1 MSRLLELVEELVN
14 EDSEQKLIV
23 GNISRGWK
31 PVRNPKSKYFIRPAQ
46 YKEETYPDFATGPSY
61 LVSRRAVEGM
71 VEAAL
76 GMLYIHLED
85 VFLTGILAQAVG
97 LRPKDHPGFSFK
109 RRDLDICSV
118 RKTITTHG
126 VSSREMVEVW
136 RKLKEGEGKDCPGGR
151 GWAARTHLTGDC

>member
-1 MSRLLELVEELVN
+1 MYINIATLWMSLHTVMALHWVVQHHRPFPLEV
-14 EDSEQKLIV
+14 
-23 GNISRGWK
+23 
-31 PVRNPKSKYFIRPAQ
+31 
-46 YKEETYPDFATGPSY
+46 
-61 LVSRRAVEGM
+61 
-71 VEAAL
+71 
-76 GMLYIHLED
+76 

-126 VSSREMVEVW
+126 VSSREMVDVW
-136 RKLKEGEGKDCPGGR
+136 RRLKEGKDKDCPGGR